1 MAMDQDLYN
10 KLLQASYNY
19 SSQQAVGQDF
29 PSMFV
34 SPSTDSI
41 QGGPMTRIPGG
52 PGGGGGPGGP
62 GSFQKVPFATR
73 PIDSGSIND
82 KSKSKSSKT
91 GGGPPSFEDY
101 LASLGLGSGDFS
113 ANLPAAPDMTGM
125 VQDQYGGVL
134 DFLRRSIGRTENK
147 GEKRDE
153 DLKEIYHAMAGLSKK
168 SGKKIARQ
176 GRKSTKKIG
185 NLYDNLNRRR
195 DESIQRDTGAV
206 GRRMSELGID
216 AATPASSARL
226 LKESAQDHR
235 LIARQQGR
243 AESTARNQGQNWAN
257 FAKTGA
263 QSARLEGAQQRAD
276 LSQNIADTVFALQ
289 GQIAQTKA
297 EKAQAMMQAKLQ
309 EYQMAADAAQA
320 DQAAAMQKAGF
331 AQQYQDM
338 MSQANAPGDMGD
350 LTGYDYISQI
360 LRNEAKQEP
369 GLNRKDAANALEA
382 LQGFVPQM
390 TGRPDA
396 YGQTQDM
403 QVQDY
408 YRQLEEQASA
418 AGISP
423 ELYRS
428 IMTKQAYDQLYGG

>member
-1 MAMDQDLYN
+1 MGVFDWLSNAWNAEPAQTQIVPGVYGTPTPPPALSPARGVPSSDVQGDLALGN
-10 KLLQASYNY
+10 
-19 SSQQAVGQDF
+19 
-29 PSMFV
+29 
-34 SPSTDSI
+34 
-41 QGGPMTRIPGG
+41 
-52 PGGGGGPGGP
+52 
-62 GSFQKVPFATR
+62 R
-73 PIDSGSIND
+73 PYTNTPLPTKAG
-82 KSKSKSSKT
+82 KPKSKT

-101 LASLGLGSGDFS
+101 LASLGLGSGDFN
-113 ANLPAAPDMTGM
+113 ANLPAAPDMTGA

-147 GEKRDE
+147 GEKRDQ
-153 DLKEIYHAMAGLSKK
+153 DLKEIYHAMAGLNKK
-168 SGKKIARQ
+168 SGQKIARQ
-176 GRKSTKKIG
+176 GRRSTKKIG

-216 AATPASSARL
+216 AATPASSSRL

-297 EKAQAMMQAKLQ
+297 EKAAAMMQAKLQ

-320 DQAAAMQKAGF
+320 EQAAAMQKAGF

-338 MSQANAPGDMGD
+338 MTQANDPANMPEQSGFD
-350 LTGYDYISQI
+350 LVAQI
-360 LRNEAKQEP
+360 LRNTAKPDP
-369 GLNRKDAANALEA
+369 GLNRKDASQALSEF
-382 LQGFVPQM
+382 QSIIPGIQ
-390 TGRPDA
+390 GRPGS
-396 YGQTQDM
+396 YPGQVEDVQQQDF
-403 QVQDY
+403 Y
-408 YRQLEEQASA
+408 SQLEEQAKA

-423 ELYRS
+423 ELYRQL
-428 IMTKQAYDQLYGG
+428 MTKRVYDQFYGS